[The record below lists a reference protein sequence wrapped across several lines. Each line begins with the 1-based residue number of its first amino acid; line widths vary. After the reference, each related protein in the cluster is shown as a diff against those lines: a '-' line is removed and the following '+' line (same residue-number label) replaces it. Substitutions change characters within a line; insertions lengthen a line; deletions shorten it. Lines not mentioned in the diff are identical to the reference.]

1 MHVLLRSPEET
12 AVLGRRLGAVLD
24 AGAVVL
30 LHGDLGAGKT
40 CFAQG
45 VARGLGV
52 EGAVHSPTFVL
63 VSEYPDARVPL
74 RHADLYR
81 LRHVDEARA
90 LALDERVGADGAW
103 LIEWPERFLGLL
115 PDDRLEVRLVHAI
128 DAADEALRA
137 LDALATGPR
146 HARLLAAWEQA

>member
-1 MHVLLRSPEET
+1 MRVTLRSPDET
-12 AVLGRRLGAVLD
+12 SALGQRLGAVLTE
-24 AGAVVL
+24 GAVVL

-52 EGAVHSPTFVL
+52 RGPVQSPTFVL

-81 LRHVDEARA
+81 LGHLDEGRA
-90 LALDERVGADGAW
+90 LALEERVGLDGAW
-103 LIEWPERFLGLL
+103 LIEWPDRFLALL
-115 PDDRLEVRLVHAI
+115 PDDRIEVRLAHA
-128 DAADEALRA
+128 DDPGAPDERHAEVV
-137 LDALATGPR
+137 ATGPR
-146 HARLLAAWEQA
+146 HARLLDAWVRA